1 MARILIVDDD
11 PKVLKLLETLLRAD
25 GQSPVPAGDGM
36 TALNLLEG
44 QSIDLV
50 ISDVRMA
57 PMDGMEL
64 LGNIHAKWPH
74 LPVILLTAFGAFETA
89 QSAMQKGAFD
99 YLTKPFRVD
108 ELVSTVK
115 RALSESQKKA
125 ELAGLRHADQPRAT
139 VLNAIVAESDAMRR
153 VCEQVRRVSPTDA
166 SVLFTGESGT
176 GKEMLAKQIHCNS
189 RRRDKLYV
197 SIHCASLTARDLE
210 IELFGMGDAN
220 KKGTAAPARPG
231 LLASAQGG
239 TVFLDGVSSL
249 SSAVQEKLLQVMR
262 DRQMIPLGGTVP
274 VAANVR
280 ILSASDV
287 NLEDRVQ
294 QGYFMPDLYLR
305 LGVIVLAIPPL
316 RERPEDILPMVQHF
330 MRSGRC
336 EQEASPRIPLEV
348 ADLLTHYPWPGNVRE
363 LGNAVR
369 HAMAFMLG
377 DEVTMDSLPPRISS
391 HASQMDKTAM
401 AAGGGRG
408 RHAFLRAFLQRQAD
422 PVSTVDAEQPVVA
435 PSI

>member
-64 LGNIHAKWPH
+64 LSNIHAKWPH
-74 LPVILLTAFGAFETA
+74 VPVILLTAYGAFETA

-115 RALSESQKKA
+115 RALSEAQKKA
-125 ELAGLRHADQPRAT
+125 ELAGLRHAEQPCAT
-139 VLNAIVAESDAMRR
+139 VMNAIVAESDAMRR
-153 VCEQVRRVSPTDA
+153 VCEQVRRVAPTDA

-176 GKEMLAKQIHCNS
+176 GKEMLARQIHINS
-189 RRRDKLYV
+189 RRRDKLYA
-197 SIHCASLTARDLE
+197 SIHCASLTAHDME
-210 IELFGMGDAN
+210 IELFGILDAN

-231 LLASAQGG
+231 LLVAAQGG
-239 TVFLDGVSSL
+239 TLFLDEVSSL
-249 SSAVQEKLLQVMR
+249 SPMLQEKLLHVMR
-262 DRQMIPLGGTVP
+262 DRQMTPLGGTAP
-274 VAANVR
+274 ITTNVR

-287 NLEDRVQ
+287 KLEERVQ
-294 QGYFMPDLYLR
+294 QGYFLPDLYLR
-305 LGVIVLAIPPL
+305 LGVIALAIPPL

-336 EQEASPRIPLEV
+336 EQEASPRLNLEV

-369 HAMAFMLG
+369 HAMAFMPG
-377 DEVTMDSLPPRISS
+377 DEVTMDSLPPRISA
-391 HASQMDKTAM
+391 HALEMVKTAM
-401 AAGGGRG
+401 PAGGGRG
-408 RHAFLRAFLQRQAD
+408 RHAFLRSFLQHQAD
-422 PVSTVDAEQPVVA
+422 PVTASEAGPTVVIPA
-435 PSI
+435 I